1 MESESLL
8 LRVGE
13 LALSRLLVLKMTT
26 ARLMMMRMKTLVTE
40 MRRMTI
46 MSGPASSTSSLAPGG
61 WGLSN
66 VITTGT
72 EARLG
77 GEPLSSA
84 VTTR

>member
-1 MESESLL
+1 M
-8 LRVGE
+8 

-26 ARLMMMRMKTLVTE
+26 ARLMMIRMKTLVTE

-46 MSGPASSTSSLAPGG
+46 MSGASSTSSLAPGG
-61 WGLSN
+61 WRLSN

>member
-1 MESESLL
+1 MGVLAFSL
-8 LRVGE
+8 
-13 LALSRLLVLKMTT
+13 LLVLKMTT
-26 ARLMMMRMKTLVTE
+26 PRLMMMRMKTLVTE

-46 MSGPASSTSSLAPGG
+46 MSGASSTSSLAPGG
-61 WGLSN
+61 CGLSN
-66 VITTGT
+66 VTTTGT